1 MANINRTNGSENVS
15 SSVCQF
21 LLLEV
26 QIGSITLALYAKV
39 EDVFYDPAIVLLCI
53 FLRKSGVGDVC
64 TCVPG
69 NMFITVSNI
78 HVH

>member
-1 MANINRTNGSENVS
+1 MEVRTRA
-15 SSVCQF
+15 VCQF
-21 LLLEV
+21 LLLEM
-26 QIGSITLALYAKV
+26 QIGSVTLALYAKL
-39 EDVFYDPAIVLLCI
+39 EDVFYALAIVLLCI

-69 NMFITVSNI
+69 NMFVTVPKI